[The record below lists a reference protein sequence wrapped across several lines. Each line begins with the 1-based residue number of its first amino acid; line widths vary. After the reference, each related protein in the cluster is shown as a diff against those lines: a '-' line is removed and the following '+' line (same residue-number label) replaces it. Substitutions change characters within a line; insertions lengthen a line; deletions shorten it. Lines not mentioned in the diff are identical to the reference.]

1 MYTKRLSF
9 PTQYM
14 NNIPHIVDTGAS
26 VQLPEPAGW
35 MGYQD
40 GEFICFLINRKKVKR
55 FIEATDNKGVVVPVY
70 FHPTRENK

>member
-1 MYTKRLSF
+1 MYTKRLPF

-26 VQLPEPAGW
+26 FIEPAGW

-40 GEFICFLINRKKVKR
+40 NEFICFLLNRKKVKR
-55 FIEATDNKGVVVPVY
+55 FLEATDNKGVVIPVY
-70 FHPTRENK
+70 FHADKAQQ